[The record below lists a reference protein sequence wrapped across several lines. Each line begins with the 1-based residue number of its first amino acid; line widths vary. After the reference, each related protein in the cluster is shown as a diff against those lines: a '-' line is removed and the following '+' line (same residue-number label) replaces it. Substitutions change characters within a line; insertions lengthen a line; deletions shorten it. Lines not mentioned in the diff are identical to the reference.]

1 MAEKKTNPELIE
13 QENTNKTLLLVENL
27 NPEFNEDQTDNFDLM
42 PEKKKPALSSM
53 KTNLR
58 KLNKRLAK
66 TVPVSETF
74 MQQCDKL
81 KIWIDLGV
89 NDNAI
94 NFFFDLN
101 ASNMIEDENPTK
113 PDTNADENKRLKEL
127 IEDFEEND
135 KQQEE
140 LQSQYQEEDWE
151 AFAEY
156 GYYTK
161 NTESEDNAKNELEF
175 EEESETV
182 DISEEEKT
190 DIKTSANKKHKY
202 PNCKIRYSSRKEG
215 LINTY
220 ICNDKL
226 IIYLTGSFMRNPDS
240 LGYLTRDNIQEAIEE
255 VCRRAM
261 FRFNVER
268 FISLAG
274 VYLCDICID
283 IPLKQIERYF
293 YAIACF
299 FPLSSNKHRIMKF
312 GNHGLKLK
320 SKSKNAGSS
329 LTFYNKGARIHA
341 IVNRWASRTGKNAN
355 EKLLTY
361 PANIDEILRIEVQMY
376 SLHDIRLLLDIQSD
390 TPKLVRLT
398 DVLNSH
404 ATPILKRFEAFEATE
419 EKLREKIA
427 YYVET
432 AEKNPTPSR
441 TARELTK
448 ILAAERIAELVSK
461 NNNDFSKV
469 KNYMI
474 TELELYDTKAIN
486 NLVPLIKDKYW
497 NFLLY
502 WKPKATNKVLDL
514 LNQVHTYYGRRVG

>member
-1 MAEKKTNPELIE
+1 
-13 QENTNKTLLLVENL
+13 
-27 NPEFNEDQTDNFDLM
+27 
-42 PEKKKPALSSM
+42 
-53 KTNLR
+53 
-58 KLNKRLAK
+58 
-66 TVPVSETF
+66 
-74 MQQCDKL
+74 
-81 KIWIDLGV
+81 
-89 NDNAI
+89 
-94 NFFFDLN
+94 
-101 ASNMIEDENPTK
+101 
-113 PDTNADENKRLKEL
+113 
-127 IEDFEEND
+127 
-135 KQQEE
+135 
-140 LQSQYQEEDWE
+140 
-151 AFAEY
+151 
-156 GYYTK
+156 
-161 NTESEDNAKNELEF
+161 
-175 EEESETV
+175 
-182 DISEEEKT
+182 
-190 DIKTSANKKHKY
+190 
-202 PNCKIRYSSRKEG
+202 
-215 LINTY
+215 
-220 ICNDKL
+220 
-226 IIYLTGSFMRNPDS
+226 
-240 LGYLTRDNIQEAIEE
+240 
-255 VCRRAM
+255 
-261 FRFNVER
+261 
-268 FISLAG
+268 
-274 VYLCDICID
+274 
-283 IPLKQIERYF
+283 
-293 YAIACF
+293 
-299 FPLSSNKHRIMKF
+299 MKF

-355 EKLLTY
+355 DKLLTY